1 MAWLYCTIREPQLI
15 QFFKS
20 VFLEILNVPI
30 RSVLKIRSHM
40 CRYHRW
46 YLLVYAFHIEVTVYL
61 MNNYYTRDFY
71 IFVFD
76 VNA

>member
-1 MAWLYCTIREPQLI
+1 
-15 QFFKS
+15 
-20 VFLEILNVPI
+20 
-30 RSVLKIRSHM
+30 M
-40 CRYHRW
+40 CRYHHW